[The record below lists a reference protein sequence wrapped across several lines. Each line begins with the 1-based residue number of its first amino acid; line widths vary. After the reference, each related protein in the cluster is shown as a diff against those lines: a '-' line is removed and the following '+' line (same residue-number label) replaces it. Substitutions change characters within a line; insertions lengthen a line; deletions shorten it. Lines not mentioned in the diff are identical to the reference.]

1 MIANECEQW
10 NRRYATEDWFF
21 GRSPNQFLVEQ
32 IQQLCPSPK
41 ARILSL
47 GEGEGRDALW
57 LARQGFQ
64 VTAIDG
70 SEVGLQKLNRVAQHE
85 NLAIETIHGDLANY
99 EPMTE
104 QFELVLSLF
113 CHLRPVL
120 RSVVHRRAIQALK
133 PNGYLI
139 LQAFAPRQRQENL
152 SSGGPKD
159 ITMLYDTACIEQD
172 FAKYLEILVLEER
185 RVTIDCGRHQGEAI
199 TTFLVGK
206 LASEIPL
213 DSHDIKS
220 G

>member
-1 MIANECEQW
+1 MTAKECEKW
-10 NRRYATEDWFF
+10 NKRYATEDWFF
-21 GRSPNQFLVEQ
+21 GRKPNQFLVEQ
-32 IQQLCPSPK
+32 IQQLCPSPD

-70 SEVGLQKLNRVAQHE
+70 SEVGLQKLNWVARQE
-85 NLAIETIHGDLANY
+85 NLTIETIHVDLANY
-99 EPMTE
+99 EPIKD
-104 QFELVLSLF
+104 QFEIVLSLF
-113 CHLRPVL
+113 CHLTPVL
-120 RSVVHRRAIQALK
+120 RSVVHHRAAQALK

-159 ITMLYDTACIEQD
+159 ITMLYDTACLEQD
-172 FAKYLEILVLEER
+172 FAKYLEIIVLEER

-199 TTFLVGK
+199 ITFFVGK
-206 LASEIPL
+206 LT
-213 DSHDIKS
+213 
-220 G
+220 